1 MAKKPPTSPKA
12 ISPASELNP
21 ADESGQLSRLRDI
34 AASFGSEDKFKL
46 LVDSVADYAIFLLDP
61 NGYIQTWNRGAQ
73 QIKGYEP
80 EEIIGKHFSVFYG
93 SEDLERHHPEYELSV
108 ARSTGKF
115 EEEGWRIKKDGSR
128 FWANVVITRLTDA
141 SGKLIGFAKVTRD
154 LTEKKAAQEKL
165 RVSEEKYRL
174 LVSAVKDYA
183 IFLLDP
189 DGRVATWN
197 DGAQRLKGYSPE
209 EIIGQHFSKFYPE
222 EDIRARKPEWELEEA
237 TLTGQFED
245 EGWRLRKDGTRFWAS
260 VVITTVRN
268 EQGKLIGFS
277 KVTRDM
283 TDRRRLEE
291 KLRRANEELDQ
302 RVQQRTAQLE
312 EAVRSRDEF
321 LSIISHELRTPL
333 TSLKLQIQTAVRQLD
348 RNNTEMFQ
356 ERAVKF
362 VNGAG
367 KQLDRLSRLIDD
379 MLDVPRI
386 SMDRLAIEKAP
397 FDLTELVR
405 EAMERFELECKKT
418 GCTIE
423 FSDDGPILILGD
435 RHRLD
440 QVMSNLMLNALKYG
454 ESKPIHLSV
463 RKAGE
468 KALIEI
474 KDQGIGIAV
483 KDQDRIF
490 DRFERAVSANAV
502 SGMGLGLYISQ
513 KIVEAHH
520 GRISV
525 QSELGKGSTFIVKLP
540 ISK

>member
-1 MAKKPPTSPKA
+1 MAKKPPVSQTTPQ
-12 ISPASELNP
+12 IASDHEP
-21 ADESGQLSRLRDI
+21 QSESGQLTTLRGT
-34 AASFGSEDKFKL
+34 ATGFEGEEKFKL
-46 LVDSVADYAIFLLDP
+46 LVDSVADYAIFLLDSK
-61 NGYIQTWNRGAQ
+61 GYIQTWNRGAQ
-73 QIKGYEP
+73 KIKGYAP
-80 EEIIGKHFSVFYG
+80 EEIIGKHFSIFYG
-93 SEDLERHHPEYELSV
+93 NEDLERHHPEYELSV
-108 ARSTGKF
+108 ARSVGKF
-115 EEEGWRIKKDGSR
+115 EEEGWRIRKDGSR
-128 FWANVVITRLTDA
+128 FWANVVITRLTD
-141 SGKLIGFAKVTRD
+141 SNGQIVGFAKVTRD
-154 LTEKKAAQEKL
+154 LTEKKAAEEKL
-165 RVSEEKYRL
+165 RMSEEKYRL

-197 DGAQRLKGYSPE
+197 VGAQRLKGYAPE
-209 EIIGQHFSKFYPE
+209 EIIGQHFSRFYPE

-237 TLTGQFED
+237 TLTGRLED
-245 EGWRLRKDGTRFWAS
+245 EGWRIRKDGTRFWAS
-260 VVITTVRN
+260 VVITPVRN
-268 EQGKLIGFS
+268 DQGKLIGFS

-312 EAVRSRDEF
+312 EAVRARDEF
-321 LSIISHELRTPL
+321 MSIISHELRTPL
-333 TSLKLQIQTAVRQLD
+333 TSLKLQVQTATRQLH
-348 RNNTEMFQ
+348 RNNTEVFQ

-362 VNGAG
+362 ILGAG

-379 MLDVPRI
+379 MLDVSRI
-386 SMDRLAIEKAP
+386 SMDRLAVEKAP

-405 EAMERFELECKKT
+405 ETLERFELECKNT

-423 FSDDGPILILGD
+423 LSDDGPVIIQGD

-440 QVMSNLMLNALKYG
+440 QVISNLMINAIKYG
-454 ESKPIHLSV
+454 EGKPVKVAV

-474 KDQGIGIAV
+474 QDQGIGIAV

-513 KIVEAHH
+513 KIVEAHL

-525 QSELGKGSTFIVKLP
+525 RSELGKGSTFTVKLP